1 MDALTYSAKRADLI
15 RDSHR
20 ITYTG
25 GEALR
30 VPFEAPAYLFRRF
43 NQDLEVAVEAAIQGG
58 EHGVLVVWT
67 GARYE
72 ISILVPSRVPDQDV
86 PPSLGAQ
93 HRATPSE
100 HHH

>member
-1 MDALTYSAKRADLI
+1 MNEEQRWQYAPSQSFIQGRRAGEKPG
-15 RDSHR
+15 
-20 ITYTG
+20 T
-25 GEALR
+25 EALR

-72 ISILVPSRVPDQDV
+72 ISISPEVKYGQIVERTEPWTL
-86 PPSLGAQ
+86 
-93 HRATPSE
+93 
-100 HHH
+100 